1 VPRAR
6 SSAWNGQPVTHERH
20 RRGVIFGVDG
30 GLADGGG
37 LAAASRINGT
47 AGEVD
52 GGARLAACRWLRP
65 GACGET
71 SK

>member
-1 VPRAR
+1 MA
-6 SSAWNGQPVTHERH
+6 HERH
-20 RRGVIFGVDG
+20 CRGVIFGVDG
-30 GLADGGG
+30 GLANGAGLADGG
-37 LAAASRINGT
+37 RIDGT

-65 GACGET
+65 GACGEA

>member
-1 VPRAR
+1 M
-6 SSAWNGQPVTHERH
+6 THERH

-30 GLADGGG
+30 GLANGAGLAGGG
-37 LAAASRINGT
+37 RIGGT

-52 GGARLAACRWLRP
+52 GARLAACRWLRP
-65 GACGET
+65 GLRGEA